1 MRSKCDDSGDPEYG
15 LPLPP
20 WDVYNILWS
29 VSDFRRVALQ
39 RRHRFANWVLIMVPW
54 VHFLGGNAS
63 WSVTSGT
70 VFFSSF
76 SPYAR
81 CYSWRRRILRIV
93 WAKGPP
99 RFMRRTNCRAPV
111 TARLNPIKARE
122 NWRNWRSPREN
133 PFASCISH
141 EPAFMM
147 ARLVRGRPSF
157 PIGSAPRLFPNTP
170 SRLFTGSQ
178 RSLCLREH
186 ERGFL

>member
-1 MRSKCDDSGDPEYG
+1 MDCRSRHEMFTIFFG
-15 LPLPP
+15 L
-20 WDVYNILWS
+20 S
-29 VSDFRRVALQ
+29 ATSSRVALP
-39 RRHRFANWVLIMVPW
+39 RRDRFANWVLIMVPW
-54 VHFLGGNAS
+54 VHFLGGKAS
-63 WSVTSGT
+63 WSITSGT
-70 VFFSSF
+70 VPFSSF

-93 WAKGPP
+93 RAKGPP
-99 RFMRRTNCRAPV
+99 RFMRRPNCRARV

-122 NWRNWRSPREN
+122 NWRNWPSPREN

-147 ARLVRGRPSF
+147 ARLVPERPSY
-157 PIGSAPRLFPNTP
+157 PIGSVPRLFRNTP
-170 SRLFTGSQ
+170 SRFSTGSQ